1 MVGFSGAV
9 EDGARATGIVI
20 ALVVAVIV
28 GWVFRSYGTGLVVFL
43 VGYAGAVL
51 WGHLA
56 GERFRAQLLEDMA
69 AGEDETPGD
78 SDT

>member
-9 EDGARATGIVI
+9 EDGARATGIAI

-28 GWVFRSYGTGLVVFL
+28 GWVFRSYGTALVVFL
-43 VGYAGAVL
+43 AGYAGAVL

-56 GERFRAQLLEDMA
+56 GERFRARQWENLER
-69 AGEDETPGD
+69 EDDGSAPD
-78 SDT
+78 SEA